1 MKDNRFRS
9 AMKYSGIAIQMALTI
24 ILFNFFGE
32 KLDLHFGKE
41 WIGQLATV
49 FGVFIAMAAIIVQVM
64 KEK

>member
-1 MKDNRFRS
+1 MRDNRFRS

-24 ILFNFFGE
+24 ILFNFLGK

-41 WIGQLATV
+41 WIVQLATM
-49 FGVFIAMAAIIVQVM
+49 FGVFGAMASIIVQAM

>member
-1 MKDNRFRS
+1 MRDNRFRS

-24 ILFNFFGE
+24 ILFNFLGK

-41 WIGQLATV
+41 WIVQLATM
-49 FGVFIAMAAIIVQVM
+49 FGVFVAMATIIVQAM